1 MNPIIKAKWVEAL
14 RSGEYKQGQ
23 AALRHADHFCCLG
36 VLCDL
41 HSKETG
47 YKWTRPSNSDP
58 DTDVMYY
65 QGQSGMPPEVVTEWA
80 ELVDMNVLIA
90 GEVQSLDGHND
101 AGVKFDQIAKAIE
114 EQL

>member
-1 MNPIIKAKWVEAL
+1 MNPTVKAKWVEAL
-14 RSGEYKQGQ
+14 RSGEYKQGMGN
-23 AALRHADHFCCLG
+23 LRDAGYFCCLG
-36 VLCDL
+36 VLSDL

-47 YKWTRPSNSDP
+47 CKWTELP
-58 DTDVMYY
+58 DGVMSYL
-65 QGQSGMPPEVVTEWA
+65 GQSGMPPAIVLEWA